1 MIPACQTA
9 SLLRTLPCSCHALSQ
24 AARQRRERRGLLRK
38 AQSQHGLAALRRPEG
53 PAADDPGSARCGPD
67 RFSRQMN
74 YAARTKALVK
84 RTGRSFRQEGRRANP
99 GRRAEG
105 CRAALSPRGPFYML
119 WRPPPPGLRP
129 GAGADR
135 PAHEQ
140 RREAG
145 RMGGL
150 PRLGKRPGVWGD
162 CRSFAFRNPHPAN
175 TR

>member
-99 GRRAEG
+99 GRMTM
-105 CRAALSPRGPFYML
+105 LSGPSTSPGGPFSSSCG
-119 WRPPPPGLRP
+119 PPPGLRP

-162 CRSFAFRNPHPAN
+162 CRSFTFRNPHPAKAC
-175 TR
+175 